1 MLQYVICGAF
11 EMQSRSIRICQISC
25 MDLFAALIF
34 FFKFDIKFIKYG
46 LEIMKLWSYVAQ
58 CPLLFAEN
66 I

>member
-11 EMQSRSIRICQISC
+11 EMQSRSSRICQ
-25 MDLFAALIF
+25 